1 MGVGEAV
8 GISVGVG
15 VGSKLLILPDAN
27 CSNRKAS
34 IDVIEPDLS
43 TSAAI
48 VVYTGAANLPD
59 DSCSAR
65 SASTAVTA
73 PFSRQSMLAG
83 GYVFII
89 ERTGVVFTLRPL
101 YPDNLDL
108 NSALLRSEC
117 LLIFKV

>member
-1 MGVGEAV
+1 MP
-8 GISVGVG
+8 S
-15 VGSKLLILPDAN
+15 
-27 CSNRKAS
+27 
-34 IDVIEPDLS
+34 
-43 TSAAI
+43 SAPVAEN
-48 VVYTGAANLPD
+48 AQQDPHNPWSL
-59 DSCSAR
+59 
-65 SASTAVTA
+65 TAVTA

-89 ERTGVVFTLRPL
+89 ERTGFVFTLRPL